1 MMKERGFRPVL
12 PEVFRLFDRL
22 FDRCRGASAAPC
34 GAGENEKAGGATWM
48 RRVPRLLFGHSRPR
62 SS

>member
-34 GAGENEKAGGATWM
+34 GAGENEKAGGRYLDAA
-48 RRVPRLLFGHSRPR
+48 RPPAPVR
-62 SS
+62 AQSSPF